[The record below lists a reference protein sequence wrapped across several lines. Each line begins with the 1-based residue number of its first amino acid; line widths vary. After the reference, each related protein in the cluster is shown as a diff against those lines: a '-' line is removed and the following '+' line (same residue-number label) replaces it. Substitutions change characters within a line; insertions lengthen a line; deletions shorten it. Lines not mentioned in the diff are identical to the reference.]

1 MHRATPANTSFRAYV
16 AGGARTVIHQADDS
30 KLMQEMGGNFAK
42 GESRG
47 KVESPQNYGFTSVVM
62 DADKG
67 QDGSVSGGAEGF
79 MQFPGG
85 NRSFAVCGVMD
96 DRRHRLKGLEKGDV
110 AMFRTKDDGL
120 QMHMSQDGGFFTGPN
135 DKNVRMQLVQKPQ
148 QQQQGGQ
155 GQQPAQRDA
164 SGGSSGGGSSSQ
176 QGSGKP
182 TGQKP
187 VYKNGQDSDFF
198 FHLDQTN
205 GAIASGIN
213 VYLRQGSSFGSDQS
227 SSGGGSSSRDTS
239 GGGSSS
245 SGQGQGFKPKTDN
258 VKVHV
263 ADDGNVYLGGKKG
276 DSGMLRVLL
285 EGELISQNV
294 YAKSGGGSQPDLA
307 RRSELQLQLLPI
319 VMLLLGISLGANYA
333 LATNAWNRAVVAC
346 SLMIASR

>member
-1 MHRATPANTSFRAYV
+1 
-16 AGGARTVIHQADDS
+16 
-30 KLMQEMGGNFAK
+30 
-42 GESRG
+42 
-47 KVESPQNYGFTSVVM
+47 
-62 DADKG
+62 
-67 QDGSVSGGAEGF
+67 

-164 SGGSSGGGSSSQ
+164 SGGGSSGSGSQ
-176 QGSGKP
+176 QGSKP

-205 GAIASGIN
+205 GAIASGVN

-227 SSGGGSSSRDTS
+227 SSSGGAGTRDTGT
-239 GGGSSS
+239 GGSS

-285 EGELISQNV
+285 EGEEISKNV
-294 YAKSGGGSQPDLA
+294 YAMSGGGSQPDLA
-307 RRSELQLQLLPI
+307 RQDDDGQLRLLPL

-333 LATNAWNRAVVAC
+333 LATDAWNSAVVAC